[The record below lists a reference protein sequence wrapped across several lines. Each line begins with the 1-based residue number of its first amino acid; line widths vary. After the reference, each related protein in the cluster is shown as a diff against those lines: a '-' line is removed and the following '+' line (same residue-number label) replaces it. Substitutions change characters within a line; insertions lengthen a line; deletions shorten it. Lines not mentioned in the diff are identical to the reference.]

1 MTTSHSDRRYNV
13 ILIIEDGDD
22 VTHHELAAVTL
33 KEFADVAQQWETPT
47 HKLLSIT
54 ARSSG
59 KKEENGGSRHGG
71 SPTPLRPK
79 RSGH

>member
-1 MTTSHSDRRYNV
+1 MTTSPSERHYNV
-13 ILIIEDGDD
+13 TIVIEDGDD
-22 VTHHELAAVTL
+22 VTHRELAAVTL
-33 KEFADVAQQWETPT
+33 KEFADVAQQWETAT

-54 ARSSG
+54 AISAG
-59 KKEENGGSRHGG
+59 EKEENSGNRHGG